1 MTDDVIYEDILHEF
15 YADAARQT
23 KGFKAEYFKNK
34 MLSGQPEVTRT
45 EASVDYDWQ
54 YGAPLEGFPEDGFS
68 VRWTASYMSQKDGL
82 LKLSIGGDDGYRLF
96 VNDKH
101 ITGDWGNHSYSS
113 REVELPVEAGKE
125 YSFRI
130 EFLIISLQQLSVLK
144 HPG

>member
-1 MTDDVIYEDILHEF
+1 MIYEDILHEF

-34 MLSGQPEVTRT
+34 TLSGQPEVIRT

>member
-15 YADAARQT
+15 TRMPLGRRKDLKPNILRIKRFRDNRRSFVQKHQLIMT
-23 KGFKAEYFKNK
+23 GNMEHHWKVFRK
-34 MLSGQPEVTRT
+34 MDFLSVGQPVICLKG
-45 EASVDYDWQ
+45 WII
-54 YGAPLEGFPEDGFS
+54 
-68 VRWTASYMSQKDGL
+68 
-82 LKLSIGGDDGYRLF
+82 KLSIGGDDGYRLF

>member
-1 MTDDVIYEDILHEF
+1 MNFTRMPLGRRKDLKPNILRIKRF
-15 YADAARQT
+15 R
-23 KGFKAEYFKNK
+23 
-34 MLSGQPEVTRT
+34 QPEVIRT